1 MTNTQIKGIVFDLY
15 GVNVHR
21 NDQRTMEAFAERI
34 GCSPETAG
42 KAIAESGREQLKV
55 GQITPRK
62 FLSVLNKQLG
72 TNLTAQE
79 LRAIWNT
86 TLTLDNSMIPVL
98 KTLKQR
104 YKLFLLTNL
113 NELDWYAVRQLDLA
127 NYFDDLFL
135 SFELKMKKPNPQ
147 IFQEVVD
154 LTGID
159 ASNLLFIDDQMKN
172 VTAASQLGMQAI
184 QFKDSQTLH
193 HQLHK
198 LRLV

>member
-1 MTNTQIKGIVFDLY
+1 MTNTIKGIVFDLY

-21 NDQRTMEAFAERI
+21 NDQRTMEAFAEITGR
-34 GCSPETAG
+34 SAETVREE
-42 KAIAESGREQLKV
+42 INNSGRDLLKV

-62 FLSVLNKQLG
+62 FTSRLNERLG
-72 TNLTAQE
+72 TNLAVQDVRT
-79 LRAIWNT
+79 IWN
-86 TLTLDNSMIPVL
+86 LTLRLDKTMLPLLN
-98 KTLKQR
+98 TLKQHYR
-104 YKLFLLTNL
+104 LFLLSNL
-113 NELDWYAVRQLDLA
+113 NSFDWNGVSRTELTSH
-127 NYFDDLFL
+127 FDDFFL
-135 SFELKMKKPNPQ
+135 SFELKLKKPDPR

-159 ASNLLFIDDQMKN
+159 ASNLLVIDDQKKN